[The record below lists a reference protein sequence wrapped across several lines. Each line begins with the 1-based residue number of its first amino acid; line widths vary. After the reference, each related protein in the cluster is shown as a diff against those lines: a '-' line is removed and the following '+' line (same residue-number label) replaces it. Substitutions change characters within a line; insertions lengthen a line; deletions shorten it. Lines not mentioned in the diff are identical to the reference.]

1 MKKTLALL
9 ALFLPFA
16 PLAAQAPPAPSAQT
30 PPAAPA
36 KPLSAVDLAFQD
48 ALKLLQGGDANGAIA
63 RLETVRQAGPL
74 PPQVVSFL
82 GVLYLQVNKPQQALD
97 LLKPLADVPDAD
109 PAVLYSAGRA
119 SLLLGQTE
127 PGGQYLMRS
136 VQKEPSSPAGRDLGL
151 LLAREGRV
159 VEAYSLL
166 RPWSLRN
173 PSDGDA
179 RLMAASLAVQLERPD
194 EAEELLTGLKDD
206 PAITLLRGRA
216 RAQRGDGAG
225 ALALLQPLLANHPP
239 AMDLEVRR
247 SLAEANLAAGKPA
260 EAAKLL
266 TGHTGGVPSLV
277 LLLGKAQHKAG
288 DSAAALTTLKPLA
301 DKLPAERD
309 AVGDPR
315 PAMGIAVEYGAL
327 LVAAGRAQEAV
338 PVLEKATRLY
348 GGSREA
354 WTGLAQAL
362 DAAGRKEEAGQA
374 RTKAEEIAKAAAAR
388 PAAPAPKPRTTPAV
402 PAPATPAPSAPA
414 PAAQATPATPLSASL
429 QEAMR
434 LMGQGQN
441 EPALAAVR
449 KEIAATPTDLRPR
462 ILEVRLLLGLKRNQE
477 ALKSAEAALG
487 LAPDNP
493 DLIYQRG
500 AVQMGLNNVAAA
512 EQDLRHAIRIEPRH
526 TAAMN
531 DLAVLL
537 ISQKKTAEAKTL
549 LEQVLKL
556 NPQDQMAAANLQQL
570 TGGSGQ

>member
-16 PLAAQAPPAPSAQT
+16 PLAAQAPPTQTAPPAQTAPVKPPSAVE
-30 PPAAPA
+30 AG
-36 KPLSAVDLAFQD
+36 FQE
-48 ALKLLQGGDANGAIA
+48 ALKLLQAGDANGAIA
-63 RLETVRQAGPL
+63 RLETLRQAGPV
-74 PPQVVSFL
+74 PPQVASLL
-82 GVLYLQVNKPQQALD
+82 GVLYLQVNKPQQTLD
-97 LLKPLADVPDAD
+97 LLKPLADLPDAD

-119 SLLLGQTE
+119 SLLLGQTG

-173 PSDGDA
+173 PSDGDV

-194 EAEELLTGLKDD
+194 EAEELLTGLKQDD
-206 PAITLLRGRA
+206 PAILLLRGRA
-216 RAQRGDGAG
+216 RTQLGDGAG
-225 ALALLQPLLANHPP
+225 ALALLQPIAANHPP

-247 SLAEANLAAGKPA
+247 TLAEANLAAGKPA
-260 EAAKLL
+260 EAVKLL
-266 TGHTGGVPSLV
+266 AGHTGGVPSLV

-288 DSAAALTTLKPLA
+288 DSAAALATLKPLA
-301 DKLPAERD
+301 DKIPTEPD

-315 PAMGIAVEYGAL
+315 PALGIAVEYGSL

-338 PVLEKATRLY
+338 PILEKGTRLH
-348 GGSREA
+348 A
-354 WTGLAQAL
+354 GLAQAL
-362 DAAGRKEEAGQA
+362 DAAGRKPEAQQA
-374 RTKAEEIAKAAAAR
+374 RAKAEEIAKTVAAR
-388 PAAPAPKPRTTPAV
+388 PAAPAMK
-402 PAPATPAPSAPA
+402 PATPAAPNIPATAPA
-414 PAAQATPATPLSASL
+414 PAAQPLSANL

-434 LMGQGQN
+434 LMSQGQN

-449 KEIAATPTDLRPR
+449 REIAATPADLRPR
-462 ILEVRLLLGLKRNQE
+462 MLEVRILLTLKRNPE
-477 ALKSAEAALG
+477 ALRSAEAALG
-487 LAPDNP
+487 LQPNNP
-493 DLIYQRG
+493 DLLYQRG
-500 AVQMGLNNVAAA
+500 AVEMGLDNLGAA
-512 EQDLRHAIRIEPRH
+512 ERDFRRAIELEPRH

-537 ISQKKTAEAKTL
+537 ISQKKTAEAKAL

-556 NPQDQMAAANLQQL
+556 NPRDQMAAANLQQI